1 MSKGGEE
8 MSSTKDTVVKVK
20 NLEKEKRNLLTQF
33 EELRKMADLKSKSL
47 ENEISAIKDQ
57 MESLREI
64 MGQERNQVS
73 NDNSFGQENH
83 DLVMRLVERIIDE
96 SNKLG
101 NQIFEFSPYSQ
112 YFDGWLVNLEQII
125 SEFESNVDIKLDDL
139 FIKDRSRIF
148 LDIERTLAQKRLEE
162 SKQSTNEKTLN
173 DSKQLLVEIEKDYE
187 KQTKETYEWKNSEIP
202 RLNNRIRELEYEL
215 ESHEEI
221 KSKIPKPLATMSK
234 PLAKMSKQLSA
245 SSRKEWNEKRKQAEE
260 KFAQTKQDLVSTKN
274 ELGALQQ
281 KFIARQEALKESY
294 EKKKQ
299 DVMETVVSL
308 QNDLEKIKTD
318 TSINA
323 RREASA
329 AIVRSINA
337 LIQRTTK

>member
-125 SEFESNVDIKLDDL
+125 SEFESNVDVKLDDL

-148 LDIERTLAQKRLEE
+148 LDIERTFVQKRLEE

-187 KQTKETYEWKNSEIP
+187 KRTKETYEWKNSEIP
-202 RLNNRIRELEYEL
+202 RLNNRIRQLEYEL

-221 KSKIPKPLATMSK
+221 KSKIPKQLAK
-234 PLAKMSKQLSA
+234 PLANMSKQLSA
-245 SSRKEWNEKRKQAEE
+245 SSRKEWNEKRKQAVE
-260 KFAQTKQDLVSTKN
+260 KLAQTKQDLISTKN

-281 KFIARQEALKESY
+281 KFNARQEALKESY

-299 DVMETVVSL
+299 DIMERVVNL